1 MPRELNCNRRSP
13 KIPKRAR
20 PKAIPE
26 LPSAINGYQERFQVW
41 SRRAVLEIDDASTLF
56 NREMIY
62 NENVLSSTSR
72 IEISSSEP
80 VVQMLVLKPELPA
93 LFEESASFPTFPRR
107 SDFRRKRTVG
117 RCPNRTSQRG

>member
-1 MPRELNCNRRSP
+1 MH
-13 KIPKRAR
+13 
-20 PKAIPE
+20 
-26 LPSAINGYQERFQVW
+26 
-41 SRRAVLEIDDASTLF
+41 STLF

-93 LFEESASFPTFPRR
+93 LFRRIRFVSDFSASLRFSSKTY
-107 SDFRRKRTVG
+107 
-117 RCPNRTSQRG
+117 RGPLSK